1 MIYLEQGMLLR
12 NVHRVIM
19 FKQAKFLKSYVDFNT
34 KMRKNAKANKND
46 FEIDFFKLMGNSLYG
61 KTVENVRK
69 RTDIRLLSD

>member
-1 MIYLEQGMLLR
+1 MLLR

-34 KMRKNAKANKND
+34 KMRKNAKAHKNE

-69 RTDIRLLSD
+69 RTDIRLLSAEEEYQS